1 MASRI
6 DEQEV
11 AVADVYAGALL
22 KLAEQRGEGDAVLEE
37 LTAVRDLLDEKDEF
51 AQFLSNPTVD
61 FEARRVAIDRTFH
74 GRANDL
80 LVNAL
85 QVMNRRDRLE
95 LLPALVVAYQRELD
109 ELRRRES
116 VEVTTAVPLS
126 EQLRERL
133 IEAVSKMTGREI
145 RLVESIDEDLIGG
158 LMVKIGDRKIDTSVA
173 RALALLTERFNER
186 ASAEVQKAQVYVSDS
201 GETQTDEV
209 ER

>member
-1 MASRI
+1 MTSRI

-37 LTAVRDLLDEKDEF
+37 LTAIRDLLDEKDEF

-95 LLPALVVAYQRELD
+95 LLPALVAAYQRELD

-116 VEVTTAVPLS
+116 VEVATAVPLS

-133 IEAVSKMTGREI
+133 TEAVGKMTGRRI

-158 LMVKIGDRKIDTSVA
+158 LVVKIGDRKIDTSVA